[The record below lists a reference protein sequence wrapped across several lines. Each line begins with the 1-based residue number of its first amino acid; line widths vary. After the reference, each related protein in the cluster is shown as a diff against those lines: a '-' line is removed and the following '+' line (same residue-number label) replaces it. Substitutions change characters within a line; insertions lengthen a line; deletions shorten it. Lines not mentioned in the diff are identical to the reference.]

1 MQGMIRSLKA
11 SLIACYA
18 TSVAAVLCPC
28 PADAQFVAIRTALH
42 HEHRVG
48 KMRIFFDTEG
58 VHAVDSADEN
68 GDGIPDQVEDVAKQT
83 WAAYSLFV
91 ETLGFPDP
99 FQTDRYKT
107 AAFLDIHLLDRN
119 TLGHNGVAYD
129 ELQRFRRPQDGNE
142 TRTLC
147 FDVATSVKAS
157 SNLTPAHEF
166 FHILQNSV
174 TYFKNSWYT
183 EGTARWSERGLGL
196 GGVGEI
202 RYRGPWPLSDEDA
215 GEVFEMR
222 YDSSVHFWNPLAMRD
237 DPAGVISE
245 NRVSPHLRR
254 LTYSNGA
261 KVLLDFQLNGWEF
274 IRDVLLKLGEA
285 DDVAFRELGYTRW
298 SEDNQ
303 KSKDNSRFIYKAVM
317 EVARRR
323 NSPVR

>member
-1 MQGMIRSLKA
+1 MIDPMKA
-11 SLIACYA
+11 SLVTCCLA
-18 TSVAAVLCPC
+18 SVAAVLWPS

-58 VHAVDSADEN
+58 IHAVDDVDAN
-68 GDGIPDQVEDVAKQT
+68 GDGVPDQVEDIAKQT

-107 AAFLDIHLLDRN
+107 AAFLDIHLLDRSV
-119 TLGHNGVAYD
+119 LGHNGVAYD

-166 FHILQNSV
+166 FHIIQNSV

-183 EGTARWSERGLGL
+183 EGTARWSERALGL

-202 RYRGPWPLSDEDA
+202 RYHGPWPLSADDTSKI
-215 GEVFEMR
+215 FEMR
-222 YDSSVHFWNPLAMRD
+222 YDSSVNFWNPLAMRD
-237 DPAGVISE
+237 DPRDVIPE
-245 NRVSPHLRR
+245 DQVCPELRR
-254 LTYSNGA
+254 LTYSNRA
-261 KVLLDFQLNGWEF
+261 KILQDFQLSGWEF
-274 IRDVLLKLGEA
+274 MREVLLELGKA

-303 KSKDNSRFIYKAVM
+303 KSKDNSRFIYEAVM
-317 EVARRR
+317 EVVRRR
-323 NSPVR
+323 SAPVR